1 MVGLFILLF
10 IWNPIPATGKPLG
23 ILVFTV
29 LALLGTYILI
39 QQTAVEF
46 PEARSG
52 AATHAIRTRMAS
64 MRERRHQHGGTPQ
77 PPAAS
82 STAAQLTQLADLRD
96 RGAITP
102 EEYQSAKERLLNG

>member
-1 MVGLFILLF
+1 
-10 IWNPIPATGKPLG
+10 
-23 ILVFTV
+23 
-29 LALLGTYILI
+29 TYILI

-64 MRERRHQHGGTPQ
+64 MREHRQHRANPQ
-77 PPAAS
+77 SPPMA
-82 STAAQLTQLADLRD
+82 STADQLTQLADLRD

-102 EEYQSAKERLLNG
+102 EEYQAQKEKLLNG